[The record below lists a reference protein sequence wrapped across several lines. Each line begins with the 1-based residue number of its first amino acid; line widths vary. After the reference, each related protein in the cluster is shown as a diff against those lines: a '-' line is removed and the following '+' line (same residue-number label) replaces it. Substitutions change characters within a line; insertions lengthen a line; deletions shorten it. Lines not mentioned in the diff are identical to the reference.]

1 MSDDTR
7 LYISVESSAGH
18 LVVDGPMTLWRELVG
33 TLATSPAE
41 LTPPAEQKTAPAP
54 ADGAP
59 R

>member
-18 LVVDGPMTLWRELVG
+18 LVVDGPLLLWRELVG
-33 TLATSPAE
+33 TLGTSPAE
-41 LTPPAEQKTAPAP
+41 SAPVAEQQTATAPVEAT
-54 ADGAP
+54 